1 MRYKFL
7 SSDQPLSNHVVHYST
22 SVPGIDAH
30 ENESST
36 KTDENGI
43 MTMIPTQAG
52 NWYVATIH
60 MVKSPEE
67 GVDYESNWATLT
79 FGVK

>member
-43 MTMIPTQAG
+43 MTMIPT
-52 NWYVATIH
+52 
-60 MVKSPEE
+60 
-67 GVDYESNWATLT
+67 
-79 FGVK
+79 